1 MTSVR
6 VSWAGLLET
15 SVCADFIK
23 VLLRPLM
30 FWLLLFINYID
41 SLSPPPPQVKHWRG
55 MDINDWH
62 MSDKLTV
69 DTTSF
74 IVMNLVPNIPF
85 YFQVHIYTRL
95 RTFDINNVSIEYKIS
110 LLLWHT
116 LIR

>member
-1 MTSVR
+1 M
-6 VSWAGLLET
+6 
-15 SVCADFIK
+15 
-23 VLLRPLM
+23 
-30 FWLLLFINYID
+30 
-41 SLSPPPPQVKHWRG
+41 KHWRG

-74 IVMNLVPNIPF
+74 IVKNLVPNIPF
-85 YFQVHIYTRL
+85 YFQVHIFNRL